1 MLSKYALVILYGYNA
16 YDYSKDRGI
25 HQTYVDDLESPKYI
39 EMATN
44 IQYWK
49 KSLRAPG
56 QDITWCQVYGIDP
69 TTKVTTMLLEYMP
82 PEAQKKY
89 LNPEAKTKSKVSV
102 KLAHLM
108 NDDVPAAWPSLFN
121 TTTAVTSQLTSPQF

>member
-1 MLSKYALVILYGYNA
+1 MLSKYALIILYGYNA

-25 HQTYVDDLESPKYI
+25 HQTYIDDMDSPKYI

-44 IQYWK
+44 ITYWK
-49 KSLRAPG
+49 KALRGPG
-56 QDITWCQVYGIDP
+56 QDITWCQVYGIDL

-102 KLAHLM
+102 KLANLI
-108 NDDVPAAWPSLFN
+108 NDDVPVAWPSLFN
-121 TTTAVTSQLTSPQF
+121 TTNIVASSSINPQF